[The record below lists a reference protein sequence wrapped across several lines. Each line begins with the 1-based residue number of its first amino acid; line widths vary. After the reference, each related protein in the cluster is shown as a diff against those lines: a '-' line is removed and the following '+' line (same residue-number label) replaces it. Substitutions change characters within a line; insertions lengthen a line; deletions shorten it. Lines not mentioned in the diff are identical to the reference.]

1 MSLNGIQ
8 RFGIIG
14 IFLFL
19 MNFMRSQVL
28 NGLVIFKYASQ
39 SYLKNFKYCYYP
51 AVKLYYK
58 PASILKSGKFIHVPF
73 YNITRTF
80 KIMECCGN
88 SCGLDLSKEALKK
101 KLTSMQYQVTQ
112 EGETERAFTGKYHNH
127 FEKGI
132 YTCIVCSQPLFLSE
146 AKFDSKCGWPAFSD
160 VIDSKNVKYKADF
173 SHSTFKIMECCGNSC
188 GLDLSKEALKKKLT
202 SMQYQVTQ
210 EGETERAFTGKYH
223 NHFEKGIYTCIVCSQ
238 PLFLSEAKFDSKCGW
253 PAFSDVIDSK
263 NVKYKADFS
272 HISCNLLLLTMK
284 TDMKRTEVSCSS
296 CGAHLGHVFDDGPK
310 PTGKRFCVNSA
321 ALDFKKS
328 EDAST
333 CDSSSKS

>member
-1 MSLNGIQ
+1 MKTEHSDKYIGN
-8 RFGIIG
+8 IG

-73 YNITRTF
+73 YNITR
-80 KIMECCGN
+80 
-88 SCGLDLSKEALKK
+88 
-101 KLTSMQYQVTQ
+101 
-112 EGETERAFTGKYHNH
+112 
-127 FEKGI
+127 
-132 YTCIVCSQPLFLSE
+132 
-146 AKFDSKCGWPAFSD
+146 
-160 VIDSKNVKYKADF
+160 
-173 SHSTFKIMECCGNSC
+173 TFKIMECCGNSC